1 MVNFETKD
9 NRIEIVYDSKTE
21 LLVGP
26 IYNGIE
32 WIIKIKNKESVNIQ
46 KVSESKYETFSK
58 DDLPT
63 VDDIIKFIESKP
75 NFEHDN
81 AEIHEEF
88 LGRVIRSRDET
99 KLYHALATTIRKA
112 KDNIEKKYNGKW
124 ESNKKRSLQNSKP
137 VKVFTFNKEQAK
149 YLFNYGEN
157 KIE

>member
-1 MVNFETKD
+1 MG
-9 NRIEIVYDSKTE
+9 RILVVYDSKTE

-46 KVSESKYETFSK
+46 KISESKHETFSK

-63 VDDIIKFIESKP
+63 VDDIIKFIETKP
-75 NFEHDN
+75 NFENDN

-88 LGRVIRSRDET
+88 LGRVIRSRDEP
-99 KLYHALATTIRKA
+99 KLYHAFATIIRKA
-112 KDNIEKKYNGKW
+112 KDNIKTRYKGEW
-124 ESNKKRSLQNSKP
+124 ESNKKRSLKDSKP
-137 VKVFTFNKEQAK
+137 VKVFTFNQEPTSH
-149 YLFNYGEN
+149 LFNYGEN